1 MKPVDRS
8 EVLPLGEY
16 EKVRDQFRARVIA
29 EKKRRRVTLGDRAT
43 CMFENH
49 DTALLQ
55 IQEMLRTERITKES
69 AIAHEIET
77 YNALVPSDDE
87 VSATVMIEIADA
99 GPRDEF
105 LKSARGFEDH
115 VALVVDGERF
125 PAVYEKPLA
134 PAPRTT
140 AVHYFKFKLSDGAK
154 KKLAAASKDGGALDI
169 ALESTLPVY
178 AVTTKLSTDVVR
190 ELASDFS

>member
-1 MKPVDRS
+1 MRLVDRS

-29 EKKRRRVTLGDRAT
+29 EKKPRRVSLGERAS

-77 YNALVPSDDE
+77 YNALVPQDGE
-87 VSATVMIEIADA
+87 VSATVMIEIPEQ

-105 LKSARGFEDH
+105 LAKARGFEDH
-115 VALVVDGERF
+115 VALVVDGESF
-125 PAVYEKPLA
+125 PARYEKPLS

-140 AVHYFKFKLSDGAK
+140 AVHYFKFKLSESAK
-154 KKLAAASKDGGALDI
+154 KKIAAAKNGALDLAI
-169 ALESTLPVY
+169 ESTLPAY
-178 AVTTKLSTDVVR
+178 AVKTKLSPDLVR
-190 ELASDFS
+190 ELAEDFA